1 MGTLDELIKV
11 AGGALSGK
19 QQQSSLLENI
29 FSLINGPQ
37 TGGLSGLLQI
47 FQSKGLTDVMSS
59 WISTGKNLPI
69 SADQIQQVLGDGSI
83 QKMAG
88 NVGMPKEDLLN
99 SLATLLPQIIDQL
112 TPDGKLPK
120 GEMMDQALNLLKRK
134 YLGG

>member
-19 QQQSSLLENI
+19 QQQNNLMETI
-29 FSLINGPQ
+29 FSLINNPQ
-37 TGGLSGLLQI
+37 SGGLSGLVQI
-47 FQSKGLTDVMSS
+47 FQSKGLTDTISS

-88 NVGMPKEDLLN
+88 NVGMPKEDLSN